1 MTNATETAVYESTVS
16 PGELVEWI
24 QGAGRL
30 LLITHA
36 RPDGDA
42 VGSTLAIAR
51 AAKLAGVE
59 TSLAYAGEL
68 PPWMG
73 DILGETEWVHL
84 DAGDPPPA
92 FDKVLVCDT
101 GAWSQLEPYKPWIA
115 GKADVVAVL
124 DHHRSGSPDV
134 AERRVVDSDAA
145 AACEIAAEVCTLLL
159 GMESPANLPL
169 DIAEPL
175 MLGLGTDTGWFRHP
189 SVTPH
194 VLRLAADLVQAGAQH
209 PRLVKM
215 TMLSDPIQR
224 LKLMSKALGSL
235 SLHENVVGVGGV
247 AVVKV
252 SAEDIS
258 SIGASVGMTS
268 GFADPALSV
277 RAVSVAIVLV
287 ELPPEGDGKQR
298 VKISMRSKIDGPD
311 VAKIAGA
318 FGGGGHIRAA
328 GARSDLSLDETEK
341 KLLELIAQSKSE

>member
-1 MTNATETAVYESTVS
+1 MSHATESAVYESTVS
-16 PGELVEWI
+16 PRDLAGWVRD
-24 QGAGRL
+24 AGRL
-30 LLITHA
+30 LVICHT

-51 AAKLAGVE
+51 AAKMAGVDVQ
-59 TSLAYAGEL
+59 LAYAGEL

-73 DILGETEWVHL
+73 EILGDANWVHL
-84 DAGDPPPA
+84 DAGDPPAP
-92 FDKVLVCDT
+92 FDRCLVCDT

-115 GKADVVAVL
+115 GKADKVAVL

-134 AERRVVDSDAA
+134 ADTRVVDSDAA
-145 AACEIAAEVCTLLL
+145 AACEMAAEVCTLIL
-159 GMESPANLPL
+159 GIESAADLPV

-194 VLRLAADLVQAGAQH
+194 VLRLAADLVQAGAEH

-235 SLHENVVGVGGV
+235 SLHEDLGV

-252 SAEDIS
+252 HAQDIT

-268 GFADPALSV
+268 GFADPALAVKS
-277 RAVSVAIVLV
+277 VSVAIVLV
-287 ELPPEGDGKQR
+287 ELPPEADGKPR
-298 VKISMRSKIDGPD
+298 VKISMRSKVGGPD
-311 VAKIAGA
+311 VAKLAGA

-328 GARSDLSLDETEK
+328 GARSDLSLDDTEK
-341 KLLELIAQSKSE
+341 KLLELIAQDASS

>member
-1 MTNATETAVYESTVS
+1 MTQATESAVYESTVS
-16 PGELVEWI
+16 PAELVEWI
-24 QGAGRL
+24 RGAGRL
-30 LLITHA
+30 LLITHV

-51 AAKLAGVE
+51 AARLAGVE

-84 DAGDPPPA
+84 DAGDPPPP

-145 AACEIAAEVCTLLL
+145 AACEMAAEVCALLL
-159 GMESPANLPL
+159 GMVSPSSLPG

-194 VLRLAADLVQAGAQH
+194 VLRLAADLVQAGAEH

-235 SLHENVVGVGGV
+235 SLHEDLGV

-252 SAEDIS
+252 TAEDIS
-258 SIGASVGMTS
+258 SIGASVGMAS

-277 RAVSVAIVLV
+277 KSVSVAIVLV
-287 ELPPEGDGKQR
+287 ELPPDGSGKSL

-328 GARSDLSLDETEK
+328 GARSELSLDETEA
-341 KLLELIAQSKSE
+341 KLLELIAQSTSE

>member
-1 MTNATETAVYESTVS
+1 MTQATESAVYESTVS
-16 PGELVEWI
+16 PAELVEWI
-24 QGAGRL
+24 KGAGRL
-30 LLITHA
+30 LLITHV

-51 AAKLAGVE
+51 AARLAGVE

-84 DAGDPPPA
+84 DAGDPPPP
-92 FDKVLVCDT
+92 FDRVLVCDT

-124 DHHRSGSPDV
+124 DHHRSGSSDV

-145 AACEIAAEVCTLLL
+145 AACEMAAEICTLLL
-159 GMESPANLPL
+159 GIESAADLPV

-194 VLRLAADLVQAGAQH
+194 VLRLAADLVQAGAEH

-235 SLHENVVGVGGV
+235 SLHEDLGV

-252 SAEDIS
+252 RADDIS

-277 RAVSVAIVLV
+277 KSVSVAIVLV
-287 ELPPEGDGKQR
+287 ELPPDGTGKSL

-328 GARSDLSLDETEK
+328 GARSELGLEDTEK
-341 KLLELIAQSKSE
+341 KLLELIAESKAE

>member
-1 MTNATETAVYESTVS
+1 MTQAMESAVYESTAS
-16 PGELVEWI
+16 PSELTEWVRD
-24 QGAGRL
+24 AGRL
-30 LLITHA
+30 LLITHV

-73 DILGETEWVHL
+73 DILGETAWMHL
-84 DAGDPPPA
+84 DAGDPPPP

-145 AACEIAAEVCTLLL
+145 AACEMAAEICTLLL
-159 GMESPANLPL
+159 GLESPASLPL

-194 VLRLAADLVQAGAQH
+194 VLRLAADLVQAGAEH
-209 PRLVKM
+209 PKLVKM

-235 SLHENVVGVGGV
+235 SLHEDLGV

-252 SAEDIS
+252 RAQDIT

-277 RAVSVAIVLV
+277 RAVSVAVVLV
-287 ELPPEGDGKQR
+287 ELPPDDSGKSL

-328 GARSDLSLDETEK
+328 GARSELSLEDTEK
-341 KLLELIAQSKSE
+341 KLLELIAESKSE

>member
-1 MTNATETAVYESTVS
+1 MSSATESPAYESTVT
-16 PGELVEWI
+16 PNDLAEWVRA
-24 QGAGRL
+24 AGRL
-30 LLITHA
+30 LVICHT

-51 AAKLAGVE
+51 AAKMAGVDVQ
-59 TSLAYAGEL
+59 LAYAGEL
-68 PPWMG
+68 PPWM
-73 DILGETEWVHL
+73 DEILGDANWVHL
-84 DAGDPPPA
+84 DAGDPPAP
-92 FDKVLVCDT
+92 FDRCLVCDT
-101 GAWSQLEPYKPWIA
+101 GAWSQLEPFKPWIA
-115 GKADVVAVL
+115 GKADRVAVL

-134 AERRVVDSDAA
+134 AEARLVDSDAA
-145 AACEIAAEVCTLLL
+145 AACEMAAEICTLLL
-159 GMESPANLPL
+159 GIENAADLPV

-194 VLRLAADLVQAGAQH
+194 VLRLAADLVQAGAEH

-235 SLHENVVGVGGV
+235 CLHEDLGV

-252 SAEDIS
+252 TAEDIT

-268 GFADPALSV
+268 GFADPALAVKSV
-277 RAVSVAIVLV
+277 RVAIVLV
-287 ELPPEGDGKQR
+287 ELPPEGDGAKR
-298 VKISMRSKIDGPD
+298 VKISMRSKVDGPD
-311 VAKIAGA
+311 VAQLAGA

-328 GARSDLSLDETEK
+328 GARSEQSLDETEA
-341 KLLELIAQSKSE
+341 KLLELIAQSQTA

>member
-1 MTNATETAVYESTVS
+1 MTQAAESAVYESTVS

-24 QGAGRL
+24 RDAGRL
-30 LLITHA
+30 LLITHV

-51 AAKLAGVE
+51 AARLAGVE

-115 GKADVVAVL
+115 GKADAVAVL

-145 AACEIAAEVCTLLL
+145 AACEMAAEVCTLLL
-159 GMESPANLPL
+159 GMESPASLPL

-194 VLRLAADLVQAGAQH
+194 VLRLAADLVQAGAEH

-215 TMLSDPIQR
+215 TMLSDPPQR
-224 LKLMSKALGSL
+224 LKLMARAMGSL
-235 SLHENVVGVGGV
+235 TLHEDAGV

-252 SAEDIS
+252 TAEDLKAS
-258 SIGASVGMTS
+258 GASVGMTS

-277 RAVSVAIVLV
+277 KSVNVAVVLV
-287 ELPPEGDGKQR
+287 EMPLAGDGKKL
-298 VKISMRSKIDGPD
+298 VKISMRSKVDGPD
-311 VAKIAGA
+311 VAKVAGA

-328 GARSDLSLDETEK
+328 GARSELSLDETEA
-341 KLLELIAQSKSE
+341 KLLELIAQSTIK

>member
-1 MTNATETAVYESTVS
+1 MSHATESAVYESTVS
-16 PGELVEWI
+16 PRELAGWVRE
-24 QGAGRL
+24 AGRL
-30 LLITHA
+30 LVICHT

-42 VGSTLAIAR
+42 VGSSLAIAR
-51 AAKLAGVE
+51 AATMSGVQVQ
-59 TSLAYAGEL
+59 LAYAGEL
-68 PPWMG
+68 PPWM
-73 DILGETEWVHL
+73 DEILGDANWVHL
-84 DAGDPPPA
+84 DAGDPPAP
-92 FDKVLVCDT
+92 FDKCLVCDT

-115 GKADVVAVL
+115 GKADRVAVL

-134 AERRVVDSDAA
+134 ADVRVIDSDAA
-145 AACEIAAEVCTLLL
+145 AACEMAAEVCTLLL
-159 GMESPANLPL
+159 GIESASDLPV

-194 VLRLAADLVQAGAQH
+194 VLRLAADLVQAGAEH

-235 SLHENVVGVGGV
+235 SLHEEQGV

-252 SAEDIS
+252 HAQDIT

-268 GFADPALSV
+268 GFADPALAVKSV
-277 RAVSVAIVLV
+277 NVAIVLV

-298 VKISMRSKIDGPD
+298 VKISMRSKVGGPD
-311 VAKIAGA
+311 VAKLAGA

-328 GARSDLSLDETEK
+328 GARSELSLDETEK
-341 KLLELIAQSKSE
+341 KLLELIAESESS

>member
-1 MTNATETAVYESTVS
+1 MTQAMESAVYESTVS
-16 PGELVEWI
+16 PSELTEWVRD
-24 QGAGRL
+24 AGRL
-30 LLITHA
+30 LLITHV

-73 DILGETEWVHL
+73 DILGETAWMHL
-84 DAGDPPPA
+84 DAGDPPPP

-124 DHHRSGSPDV
+124 DHHRSGSPDL

-145 AACEIAAEVCTLLL
+145 AACEMAAEICTLLL
-159 GMESPANLPL
+159 GLESPASLPL

-194 VLRLAADLVQAGAQH
+194 VLRLAADLVQAGAEH
-209 PRLVKM
+209 PKLVKM

-235 SLHENVVGVGGV
+235 SLHEDLGV

-252 SAEDIS
+252 RAQDIT

-277 RAVSVAIVLV
+277 RAVSVAVVLV
-287 ELPPEGDGKQR
+287 ELPPDGSGKSL

-328 GARSDLSLDETEK
+328 GARSELSLEDTEK
-341 KLLELIAQSKSE
+341 KLLELIAESKSE

>member
-1 MTNATETAVYESTVS
+1 MTQATESAVYESTVS
-16 PGELVEWI
+16 PAELVEWI
-24 QGAGRL
+24 KGAGRL
-30 LLITHA
+30 LLITHVW
-36 RPDGDA
+36 PDGDA

-51 AAKLAGVE
+51 AARLAGVE

-84 DAGDPPPA
+84 DAGDPPPP
-92 FDKVLVCDT
+92 FDRVLVCDT

-124 DHHRSGSPDV
+124 DHHRSGSSDV

-145 AACEIAAEVCTLLL
+145 AACEMAAEVCTLLL
-159 GMESPANLPL
+159 GIGSAADLPV

-194 VLRLAADLVQAGAQH
+194 VLRLAADLVHAGAEH

-235 SLHENVVGVGGV
+235 SLHEDLGV

-252 SAEDIS
+252 RADDIS

-277 RAVSVAIVLV
+277 RSVSVAIVLV
-287 ELPPEGDGKQR
+287 ELPPDGSGKSL

-328 GARSDLSLDETEK
+328 GARSELSLEDTEK
-341 KLLELIAQSKSE
+341 KLLELIAESKAE

>member
-1 MTNATETAVYESTVS
+1 MSSATESPAYESTVTPS
-16 PGELVEWI
+16 DLAEWVR
-24 QGAGRL
+24 GAGRL
-30 LLITHA
+30 LVICHT

-51 AAKLAGVE
+51 AAKTAGVDVQ
-59 TSLAYAGEL
+59 LAYAGEL
-68 PPWMG
+68 PPWM
-73 DILGETEWVHL
+73 DEILQDASWVHL
-84 DAGDPPPA
+84 DAGDPPAP
-92 FDKVLVCDT
+92 FDKCLVCDT

-115 GKADVVAVL
+115 GKADHVAVL

-134 AERRVVDSDAA
+134 AEARLIDSDAA
-145 AACEIAAEVCTLLL
+145 AACEMGAEICTLLL
-159 GMESPANLPL
+159 GIENASKLPL

-194 VLRLAADLVQAGAQH
+194 VLRLAADLVQAGAEH
-209 PRLVKM
+209 PKLVKM

-235 SLHENVVGVGGV
+235 SLHEDLGV

-252 SAEDIS
+252 SAEDIT

-268 GFADPALSV
+268 GFADPALAVKSV
-277 RAVSVAIVLV
+277 HVAIVLV
-287 ELPPEGDGKQR
+287 ELPPEGDGTKK
-298 VKISMRSKIDGPD
+298 VKISMRSKVDGPD
-311 VAKIAGA
+311 VAQLAGA

-328 GARSDLSLDETEK
+328 GARSELSLDETEA
-341 KLLELIAQSKSE
+341 KLLELIAQSQQA